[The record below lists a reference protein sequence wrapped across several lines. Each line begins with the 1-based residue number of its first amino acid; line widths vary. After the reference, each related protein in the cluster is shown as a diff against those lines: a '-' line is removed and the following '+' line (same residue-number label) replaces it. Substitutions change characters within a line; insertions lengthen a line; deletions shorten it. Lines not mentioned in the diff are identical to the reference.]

1 MKKIIL
7 ASNSPSRAELLR
19 RANIE
24 FIQNGVDF
32 NEDAIDTKVP
42 KDFAYLAS
50 KGKLEVAKE
59 KFGLDIPILTADS
72 VVTTG
77 SGTLLRKPKNLEDAR
92 RILELQSGAEIAI
105 ISAMHL
111 YSKKSYIM
119 DISATFYKFKEFD
132 KERVEEYLEIREW
145 EGKAGGCMVEGFCKR
160 YISEVKGYE
169 STARGLQ
176 IEKLLG
182 WLEYV

>member
-50 KGKLEVAKE
+50 KGKLEVAKRE
-59 KFGLDIPILTADS
+59 SLGL
-72 VVTTG
+72 
-77 SGTLLRKPKNLEDAR
+77 R
-92 RILELQSGAEIAI
+92 
-105 ISAMHL
+105 
-111 YSKKSYIM
+111 
-119 DISATFYKFKEFD
+119 
-132 KERVEEYLEIREW
+132 
-145 EGKAGGCMVEGFCKR
+145 
-160 YISEVKGYE
+160 
-169 STARGLQ
+169 
-176 IEKLLG
+176 
-182 WLEYV
+182 